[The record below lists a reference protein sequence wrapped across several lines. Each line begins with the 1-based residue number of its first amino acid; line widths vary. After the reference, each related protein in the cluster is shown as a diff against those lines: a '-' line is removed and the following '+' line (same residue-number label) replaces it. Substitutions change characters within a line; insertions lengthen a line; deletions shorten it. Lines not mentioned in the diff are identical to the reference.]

1 MPAHMAPPS
10 SNTSVL
16 AGIPPPP
23 PGVARAPLGPPQPS
37 ANGLGG
43 NSILNAASVPLPGG
57 LRPPGPPGQPPWG
70 PPVGPPP
77 PLPGMGPPGSLPPP
91 PPVSGRMLP
100 PPPPLSMG
108 GMQAQGSMGPPGAGL
123 PPGPPQQF
131 GMPPPGVGYGAAP
144 PGMLAP
150 PPPPPI
156 GQAPS
161 AQHPYPPGQGR
172 GPVAPPAN
180 ASSNRIDPSQI
191 PRPAPLPTATIL
203 FDTRV
208 AGQHAMPPPA
218 ASRFAVRDC
227 GSAGPRYLRS
237 SLNQV
242 PHSQDLL
249 NNSQM
254 PFAVIISPMALPDPA
269 DSPLQVVDNGELGPV
284 RCTRC
289 KAYMN
294 PFMRFASSGR
304 SFTCNFCGCSNQTPD
319 SYFCHLGPNG
329 RRHDADDRPEL
340 CHGSVEYLAT
350 QDYLVRPAMAPSHF
364 FLVDVTQTAVASGA
378 TATVC
383 SSISHAL
390 DHMPYPERTTVGLA
404 TFDSSIHFFALR
416 GGERQPQMMVVSD
429 TSDAFA
435 PDSAPLLVPLA
446 DCKQALQQLL
456 ASIPDMFARTLVAES
471 CAGTAIEA
479 AAALLQAK
487 GGKLHAFLCVL
498 PTLGL
503 HPLKPRD
510 GMASSEK
517 DKLAF
522 LASQDNT
529 LKTSA
534 MTAAE
539 FQVAIDIALLAQSYM
554 DVASLLDLVAVTGG
568 TLYQYTPFNPVLD
581 HDQVLNDLKWNL
593 SRPQGME
600 AVMRLRCSQGLD
612 VAHYTGHYYRMPS
625 SPTDVFLPAIDS
637 DKGLLAVVQHT
648 EKLSPGSECFL
659 QAALLYTS
667 PDGVR
672 RIRIHTLALPVTD
685 NISTVFK
692 GADLDTYTCHLTRR
706 LAGALQGMTLAAARE
721 SITSAVVSSLHAYRK
736 YCASNSSAVQLILPE
751 GLKLLPLYA
760 LALLKGPALKDGA
773 KPDDRAMWACSM
785 MSLPAARIT
794 PLLYPRVIS
803 FNQVLAQGGVEAM
816 GGLPEGLVASAESL
830 QAGGVYLLDNGHEA
844 YLYVDKQVQ
853 PDMLQ
858 DMLGVESYEALCRV
872 PGNFPLLPRDNKL
885 SEALQQLLN
894 KVRVHRS
901 SFMRL
906 RVARKGDP
914 AEVAFF
920 NGLVE
925 DRSSAGLSYVEYL
938 CQVHR
943 LIQNKMS

>member
-1 MPAHMAPPS
+1 
-10 SNTSVL
+10 
-16 AGIPPPP
+16 
-23 PGVARAPLGPPQPS
+23 
-37 ANGLGG
+37 
-43 NSILNAASVPLPGG
+43 
-57 LRPPGPPGQPPWG
+57 
-70 PPVGPPP
+70 
-77 PLPGMGPPGSLPPP
+77 
-91 PPVSGRMLP
+91 
-100 PPPPLSMG
+100 
-108 GMQAQGSMGPPGAGL
+108 
-123 PPGPPQQF
+123 
-131 GMPPPGVGYGAAP
+131 
-144 PGMLAP
+144 
-150 PPPPPI
+150 
-156 GQAPS
+156 
-161 AQHPYPPGQGR
+161 
-172 GPVAPPAN
+172 
-180 ASSNRIDPSQI
+180 
-191 PRPAPLPTATIL
+191 
-203 FDTRV
+203 
-208 AGQHAMPPPA
+208 
-218 ASRFAVRDC
+218 
-227 GSAGPRYLRS
+227 
-237 SLNQV
+237 
-242 PHSQDLL
+242 
-249 NNSQM
+249 
-254 PFAVIISPMALPDPA
+254 
-269 DSPLQVVDNGELGPV
+269 
-284 RCTRC
+284 
-289 KAYMN
+289 
-294 PFMRFASSGR
+294 MRFASSGR

-479 AAALLQAK
+479 AATLLQAK

-539 FQVAIDIALLAQSYM
+539 FQVAIDIALLAQGYM

-685 NISTVFK
+685 NISSVFK

-736 YCASNSSAVQLILPE
+736 YCASNSSA
-751 GLKLLPLYA
+751 
-760 LALLKGPALKDGA
+760 
-773 KPDDRAMWACSM
+773 
-785 MSLPAARIT
+785 
-794 PLLYPRVIS
+794 
-803 FNQVLAQGGVEAM
+803 GGVEAM

-830 QAGGVYLLDNGHEA
+830 QE
-844 YLYVDKQVQ
+844 
-853 PDMLQ
+853 
-858 DMLGVESYEALCRV
+858 MLGVESYEALCRV
-872 PGNFPLLPRDNKL
+872 PGNFPLLPRDNKV